1 MAYDPNRLR
10 SEERISV
17 MAFGMLGDAFD
28 YYLSNL
34 DKRYE
39 RAGYKYVKRDLG
51 LMRAAFKRLW
61 NEALKGV
68 DDATR
73 RHLILQTRDFEIRA
87 VRTSAPKDKE
97 TVTMSLED
105 EWQFVQITVD
115 SRCKI
120 CLATGAECRDCGV
133 RKLLRRYITEPECG
147 ALTEC
152 GYQGCDVNDHKKLNK
167 QERL

>member
-10 SEERISV
+10 SEERISI
-17 MAFGMLGDAFD
+17 MAFGMLGDAFE
-28 YYLSNL
+28 YYLDSL
-34 DKRYE
+34 QKRYE
-39 RAGYKYVKRDLG
+39 RAEYRYVKRDLG

-68 DDATR
+68 DDNTR
-73 RHLILQTRDFEIRA
+73 RHLILQTRDYEIRA
-87 VRTSAPKDKE
+87 VRSTVTRDKE

-105 EWQFVQITVD
+105 EWQFVQIVVD

-120 CLATGAECRDCGV
+120 CLTTGVECRDCGV
-133 RKLLRRYITEPECG
+133 RQLLRRYIAEPECG
-147 ALTEC
+147 TLTEC
-152 GYQGCDVNDHKKLNK
+152 GYQGCDVSDHKKLNR